1 MGQARD
7 FEQEKLV
14 VAVLL
19 AASMD
24 REAVLAALQGAF
36 GPPDR
41 VCGELAFD
49 CTDYYAAEMGE
60 GIRRLFY
67 SAREL
72 VAPERLA
79 ALKISTNALEADFAE
94 EGRRRVNLDPGLLS
108 LGRLILAS
116 TKPAAHRIPLSGGI
130 YAELTLVYE
139 KGGFR
144 ALPWTYPDYRS
155 SAYLAVLEEL
165 RNLYRRQRRPR
176 GG

>member
-1 MGQARD
+1 MGQARA

-19 AASMD
+19 AAGMD

-36 GPPDR
+36 GPADR
-41 VCGELAFD
+41 VSGEMPFD

-60 GIRRLFY
+60 AVRRLFY

-72 VAPERLA
+72 VAPDRLA
-79 ALKISTNALEADFAE
+79 ALKISTNALEAGFAE

-108 LGRLILAS
+108 LGRFVLAS
-116 TKPAAHRIPLSGGI
+116 TKPGAHRIPLREGI

-139 KGGFR
+139 KGSFR
-144 ALPWTYPDYRS
+144 PLPWTYPDYRGR
-155 SAYLAVLEEL
+155 AYLDVLEEI
-165 RNLYRRQRRPR
+165 RSLYRQQRRLR
-176 GG
+176 GT